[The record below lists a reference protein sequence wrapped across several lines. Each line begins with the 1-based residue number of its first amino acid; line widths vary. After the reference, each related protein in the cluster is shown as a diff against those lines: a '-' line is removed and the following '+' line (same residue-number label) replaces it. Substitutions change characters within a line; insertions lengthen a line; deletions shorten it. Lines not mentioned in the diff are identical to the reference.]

1 MTKDCT
7 PDEVKQALAFL
18 LHTAKKHGALVV
30 GFMVHADDPAWMTR
44 VSNVKDE
51 QFNATITGLVSLT
64 ATKKAQGLVVDERVA
79 NVV

>member
-1 MTKDCT
+1 MLKDQT

-30 GFMVHADDPAWMTR
+30 GFIVHSSEPVWMAR

-51 QFNATITGLVSLT
+51 QFNTTITGLVSLT
-64 ATKKAQGLVVDERVA
+64 NTKKAQGLVVDERVA
-79 NVV
+79 DVV

>member
-1 MTKDCT
+1 MQKDCT

-30 GFMVHADDPAWMTR
+30 GFMVHADEPVWMTR

-51 QFNATITGLVSLT
+51 QFNGTIAELVRLT
-64 ATKKAQGLVVDERVA
+64 NTKKAQGLVADERVLDVA
-79 NVV
+79 